1 VGCDDRYIRFSD
13 NYFGQGAH
21 ASLPIWAYFMSK
33 VAADPACNLDPNAN
47 FERPSTML
55 NDFNIDFISKDSTG
69 LENIN
74 AIENSEDIKAESDYS
89 IPEADPVI
97 ASPSIKT
104 PAAKTPPLKSSPTK
118 EGKTKTNKEGTK
130 PKALFPPKKN

>member
-1 VGCDDRYIRFSD
+1 RYIRFSD

-55 NDFNIDFISKDSTG
+55 NDFNVDFVSKDSTG
-69 LENIN
+69 LENMN
-74 AIENSEDIKAESDYS
+74 VIENTEDIKAESDYT
-89 IPEADPVI
+89 IPDAEI
-97 ASPSIKT
+97 ASPVKNNI
-104 PAAKTPPLKSSPTK
+104 PLKSTAPIKNNSKDTK
-118 EGKTKTNKEGTK
+118 SKDTKANKEGAK
-130 PKALFPPKKN
+130 PKALFPAKKN